1 LTQLSCSDVAVCG
14 GAGDCGIVMM
24 AATEELRGVVTAG
37 AHGTDAPP
45 LHSNSA
51 RSSVVVVVAAVLT
64 RAEPLTAA
72 ARKGY

>member
-14 GAGDCGIVMM
+14 GAGDCGIVM

-51 RSSVVVVVAAVLT
+51 RSSVVVVVVAAVLT